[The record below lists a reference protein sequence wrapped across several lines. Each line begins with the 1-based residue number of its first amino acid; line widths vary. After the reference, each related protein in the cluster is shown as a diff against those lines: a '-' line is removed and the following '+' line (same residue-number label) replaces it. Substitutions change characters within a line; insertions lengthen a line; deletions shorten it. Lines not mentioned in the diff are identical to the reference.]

1 MKQFG
6 GCPGSRM
13 MNFNPQPDIKAPGR
27 VGQIPSR
34 LRQWPVQLHLVS
46 PLAPYYRNAD
56 VLLTADC
63 VAYALGDF
71 HDRYLNGHAL
81 AIACPKLDA
90 GQEVY
95 LEKIK
100 AWFDVAKIKS
110 LTVLIMEVPC
120 CMGLLQLARK
130 ATVEAERQVP
140 VKFVVV
146 GVQGDILREEAVQTG
161 GAPGQKGGHH
171 VSEL

>member
-1 MKQFG
+1 MEQFN

-13 MNFNPQPDIKAPGR
+13 MNFRQSPDITSAELTSHR
-27 VGQIPSR
+27 PSR

-46 PLAPYYRNAD
+46 PLAPYYQDAD

-71 HDRYLNGHAL
+71 HSRFLTGHAL
-81 AIACPKLDA
+81 AIACPKLDV
-90 GQEVY
+90 GQETY

-100 AWFDVAKIKS
+100 AWFEVAKIKS

-120 CMGLLQLARK
+120 CMGLLQLARR
-130 ATVEAERQVP
+130 AAAQAQRQVP
-140 VKFVVV
+140 VKLVVV
-146 GVQGDILREEAVQTG
+146 GVQGDILKEQVVEVGEVPA
-161 GAPGQKGGHH
+161 
-171 VSEL
+171 